1 MNVLKGLWADK
12 FRRVLIISL
21 LLLGAFLFVS
31 DGERAEITGASTV
44 HFFYSPTCPH
54 CSEQK
59 PFNEEL
65 KERYPD
71 VQFEYHDITQAKEAA
86 LLRNFARE
94 HDISPSQLAVPM
106 TFYEEWYTIGF
117 DSPETTGQ
125 DIIRALEGEAAET
138 DAHARET
145 VDLPMIGEIQIAD
158 YSLFALA
165 AILGLLDGFN
175 PCAMWALVFLISL
188 AVGLNDKRKLWLLV
202 GSFVFASGVLY
213 FLFMTAWL
221 NVFLLIGFMRPVTI
235 LVGLVAIGV
244 AIDDL
249 HKFFRKVALTC
260 PVPSK
265 QKRSLAER
273 MNKLIHSP
281 LTWATFFG
289 IVVLAF
295 FINAIE
301 FVCSAFIPAV
311 FTQTLAL
318 HSLSTWQYYGYILL
332 YDVFFMLD
340 DLIIFS
346 MAAFAISW
354 AGDRYAKWC
363 KLIAGVV
370 LLVLGCILLFAP
382 HLLR

>member
-1 MNVLKGLWADK
+1 MKLLKDFLSDD
-12 FRRVLIISL
+12 FRRYLIVVLLI
-21 LLLGAFLFVS
+21 LGAILFVNDS
-31 DGERAEITGASTV
+31 EASNMTGSSVV
-44 HFFYSPTCPH
+44 HYFYSPTCPH
-54 CSEQK
+54 CADQK
-59 PFNEEL
+59 VFNEKI
-65 KERYPD
+65 KEKYPD
-71 VQFEYHDITQAKEAA
+71 IEFESHDITVPKEASLLREMAKE
-86 LLRNFARE
+86 R
-94 HDISPSQLAVPM
+94 DIPTGQLAVPA
-106 TFYEEWYTIGF
+106 TFYGEWFNIGF
-117 DSPETTGQ
+117 ESPETTGEQ
-125 DIIRALEGEAAET
+125 IDKALAGEVTTAS
-138 DAHARET
+138 
-145 VDLPMIGEIQIAD
+145 LPSSDVVNLPLVGELKISD
-158 YSLFALA
+158 YSLPMLA
-165 AILGLLDGFN
+165 IILGLLDGFN

-188 AVGLNDKRKLWLLV
+188 AVGLNDRRKLWILV

-235 LVGLVAIGV
+235 LVGLVALGV

-249 HKFFRKVALTC
+249 HKFFFVKDLTC

-265 QKRSLAER
+265 QKRALTDR
-273 MNKLIHSP
+273 MKAVIHSP
-281 LTWATFFG
+281 LTWASFLG

-318 HSLSTWQYYGYILL
+318 HSLPTWQYYGYILL
-332 YDVFFMLD
+332 YDLFFMLD

-346 MAAFAISW
+346 LAAFAVSW

-363 KLIAGVV
+363 KLIAGIV
-370 LLVLGCILLFAP
+370 LLGLGLILLFAP